1 MTTTTDTKS
10 LADLKS
16 TADRRRLAQFVAQY
30 RENKDT
36 IVAMESA
43 NESLMEKHIAPLL
56 DKLKLRRLDAPEE
69 GWMCLKQKWSNSTIH
84 KKLLLARGV
93 DPDDIAAA
101 TVKKSGSKWQIRG
114 KNEKQ
119 ENGDGNEEE

>member
-43 NESLMEKHIAPLL
+43 NAALMEKHIAPLL
-56 DKLKLRRLDAPEE
+56 DKLKLRRLDAPDE
-69 GWMCLKQKWSNSTIH
+69 GWMALRQPWSTSTIK

-93 DPDDIAAA
+93 DPDDIVAA

-114 KNEKQ
+114 VKDKV
-119 ENGDGNEEE
+119 DNEESGEE